1 MNKKT
6 LSERDI
12 CTKFITPALEK
23 AGWDKQLQILE
34 EVSFTDGK
42 IYVRGKFTARG
53 TRKRADYILYYK
65 PNIPVAIIEAKDNN
79 HSVKAG
85 IQQALEYAQILD
97 IPFVFS
103 SNGDGFLFHDR
114 TATDGNIETEIGLD
128 EFPTPEELWQK
139 YKKYKGIET
148 PEVEKIVAQDYYFD
162 GTNRKPRYYQQIAIN
177 RTVEA
182 IAKGQKRILLVMAT
196 GTGKTYTAFQII
208 YRLWKSGA
216 KKRILFLADRN
227 ALIDQTRRGD
237 FKHFKDKMTVVKH
250 RQIDKSYEIYL
261 ALYQGLSG
269 SEEEKNVYKQFSP
282 EFFDLVVIDECH
294 RGSAKEDSAWH
305 EILTYFQNA
314 THIGLTATP
323 KETSEVSNI
332 EYFGKPVYTYSLK
345 QGIDDGFLAPYR
357 VVRITLNVDAEGWR
371 PEQGKTDKYGNE
383 IKDRIYNRKD
393 FDKNLVIE
401 ERTDLVAKKV
411 TEFLK
416 GYDRFAK
423 TIVFCVDID
432 HAERMR
438 TALARHNS
446 DLVAENHKYVMQ
458 ITGDNEEGKRELDN
472 FINPEEKYP
481 VIATTSELMTTG
493 VDAQTCKVIVLD
505 SNINSITKFKQII
518 GRGTR
523 INEEYCKLYFTIL
536 DFRNATDLFADP
548 QFDGDPIRIKP
559 VTEDTDL
566 GGIVDEE
573 EQNTQPIID
582 CETGEEIILT
592 KPQIRYP
599 VEYQP
604 HLQVNEPRQKVYV
617 NGVDVSVL
625 ISRELYF
632 DQHGKPITTSLKDH
646 TKEIIKGK
654 YASLDDFLNK
664 WNSTDRKEAII
675 AELVEQGVM
684 VDKLYDAVNREVDLF
699 DLICHVAYDQ
709 PPLTRKE
716 RANNVKKRNY
726 FTKYGD
732 QARKVLEALLDKYA
746 DQGIENIENIQIL
759 TVPPFNEFGSVTEI
773 IKAFGSREEY
783 EKAIKE
789 LENELYKV
797 A

>member
-42 IYVRGKFTARG
+42 IYVRGKITVRG

-79 HSVKAG
+79 HSVRAG
-85 IQQALEYAQILD
+85 IQQALDYAQILD
-97 IPFVFS
+97 IPCVFS

-114 TATDGNIETEIGLD
+114 TATDGNIETEISLND
-128 EFPTPEELWQK
+128 FPTPEQLWQK

-148 PEVEKIVAQDYYFD
+148 SDVERIVSQDYYFD

-182 IAKGQKRILLVMAT
+182 IAKGQNRILLVMAT

-269 SEEEKNVYKQFSP
+269 NEEDKNVYKQFSRD
-282 EFFDLVVIDECH
+282 FFDLIVVDECH

-323 KETSEVSNI
+323 KETNDVSNI
-332 EYFGKPVYTYSLK
+332 EYFGEPIYTYSLK
-345 QGIDDGFLAPYR
+345 QGIEDGFLAPYR
-357 VVRITLNVDAEGWR
+357 VIRVTLNVDAEGWR
-371 PEQGKTDKYGNE
+371 PEQGKTDKDGNE
-383 IKDRIYNRKD
+383 IEDRIYNRKD

-438 TALARHNS
+438 TAFARHNP
-446 DLVAENHKYVMQ
+446 DLVAENYKYIMQ
-458 ITGDNEEGKRELDN
+458 ITGDNDEGKRELDN

-505 SNINSITKFKQII
+505 SNINSMTKFKQII

-523 INEEYCKLYFTIL
+523 INEEYGKLYFTIL

-559 VTEDTDL
+559 VAEETDL

-573 EQNTQPIID
+573 EENTEPIID
-582 CETGEEIILT
+582 IETGEEIILNQ
-592 KPQIRYP
+592 PEIRYP
-599 VEYQP
+599 EPNFPESEVRK
-604 HLQVNEPRQKVYV
+604 PRQKIYV

-632 DQHGKPITTSLKDH
+632 DKYGKPITTSLKDH
-646 TKEIIKGK
+646 TKEIIKGQ
-654 YASLDDFLNK
+654 YVSLDDFLNK
-664 WNSTDRKEAII
+664 WNATDRKEAII
-675 AELVEQGVM
+675 AELREQGVM
-684 VDKLYDAVNREVDLF
+684 VEALYDAVNREVDLF

-709 PPLTRKE
+709 PPMTRKE

-759 TVPPFNEFGSVTEI
+759 TVPPINEFGSVTEI

>member
-1 MNKKT
+1 MNKKS

-23 AGWDKQLQILE
+23 AGWDTQLQILE

-42 IYVRGKFTARG
+42 IYVRGKITARG

-65 PNIPVAIIEAKDNN
+65 PNIPIAIIEAKDNN
-79 HSVKAG
+79 HSVRAG
-85 IQQALEYAQILD
+85 IQQGLDYARILD
-97 IPFVFS
+97 IPCVFS

-114 TATDGNIETEIGLD
+114 TASDGNIEAEIGLD
-128 EFPTPEELWQK
+128 DFPTPEQLWEK
-139 YKKYKGIET
+139 YKKYKGIAT
-148 PEVEKIVAQDYYFD
+148 PEAEKIASQEYYFD
-162 GTNRKPRYYQQIAIN
+162 GTNRKPRYYQQIAVN

-182 IAKGQKRILLVMAT
+182 IAGGQNRILLVMAT

-208 YRLWKSGA
+208 HRLWKSGA

-250 RQIDKSYEIYL
+250 RQIDKSFEIYL

-269 SEEEKNVYKQFSP
+269 TDEAANVYKQFSRD
-282 EFFDLVVIDECH
+282 FFDLIVIDECH
-294 RGSAKEDSAWH
+294 RGSAKDDSSWR
-305 EILTYFQNA
+305 EILTYFKNA

-323 KETSEVSNI
+323 KETETASNS
-332 EYFGKPVYTYSLK
+332 EYFGDPVYTYSLR

-357 VVRITLNVDAEGWR
+357 VLRIALNVDAEGWR
-371 PEQGKTDKYGNE
+371 PEQGKTDKDGNE
-383 IKDRIYNRKD
+383 IEDRIYNRRD

-401 ERTDLVAKKV
+401 ERTDLVAKKL

-438 TALARHNS
+438 TALARHNA
-446 DLVAENHKYVMQ
+446 DLVAENYKYIMQ
-458 ITGDNEEGKRELDN
+458 ITGDNDEGKRELDN

-505 SNINSITKFKQII
+505 SNINSMTKFKQII

-523 INEEYCKLYFTIL
+523 INEEYGKLYFTIL

-548 QFDGDPIRIKP
+548 AFDGDPIRIKP
-559 VTEDTDL
+559 VTEETDL
-566 GGIVDEE
+566 GGIIDEE
-573 EQNTQPIID
+573 ETQGEPIID
-582 CETGEEIILT
+582 IETGEEVIIDQ
-592 KPQIRYP
+592 PEIRYP
-599 VEYQP
+599 EP
-604 HLQVNEPRQKVYV
+604 NFPETEAREPREKVYV

-625 ISRELYF
+625 ISRELHF
-632 DQHGKPITTSLKDH
+632 DQHGRPITTSLKDH
-646 TKEIIKGK
+646 TKEIIKEQF
-654 YASLDDFLNK
+654 ASLDDFLNK
-664 WNSTDRKEAII
+664 WKNSDRKEAII
-675 AELVEQGVM
+675 AELVDQGVM
-684 VDKLYDAVNREVDLF
+684 VEALYEAVDKQVDLF

-726 FTKYGD
+726 FTKYGE
-732 QARKVLEALLDKYA
+732 QARNVLEALLDKYA
-746 DQGIENIENIQIL
+746 DQGIENMENIQIL
-759 TVPPFNEFGSVTEI
+759 TVPPISDFGSVTEI
-773 IKAFGSREEY
+773 IKVFGSREAY
-783 EKAIKE
+783 DKAIKE
-789 LENELYKV
+789 LENELYK
-797 A
+797 AA